1 MIAQT
6 FKSIARYKRLSLA
19 MAAVLSL
26 PAWAADPMNIDEL
39 IVKGVETHP
48 LVGSAMADEQASKE
62 GITAAKLSY
71 LPTPSIGAGED
82 PETGGITSS
91 LTVRQSL
98 WTGGQLTAN
107 VNQAIYDHKAA
118 EASVYE
124 KKNEVA
130 KNIIDVWQSYIY
142 SVALQELYVRT
153 LTDLRSFEAM
163 MGRRVSQGVSA
174 RIELDVVKNRILQD
188 YNAHQSSVEQQKI
201 AEARL
206 EQMIGEKLHKTNN
219 KIPLALL
226 AKYAEGAADYYGKLA
241 FADASHNNPSVIR
254 QRYAVESARQAVKA
268 QQASRYP
275 KLFVQY
281 QYIYNHKERRTKGDW
296 TWGLSYDPGAGFSN
310 IALERASR
318 ARVQGLVHSQEAA
331 RRTAMES
338 IQTQY
343 QQFISTKDQQASLIA
358 AIKGAKIVA
367 ESYQRQF
374 IAGRKTWLEVLNAVR
389 EHAQYQQQLL
399 QVQSQMVA
407 NFYKLQVDFGLMP
420 WQVAGTSQ
428 LSEVSEFHPT
438 AEFTK
443 IVRHWQA
450 SLDKPD
456 EELNLQLEQ
465 FPEDGTHAIEFRAND
480 SNLPAVDT
488 PTANIANA
496 SGNLPNTNTT
506 LLNRAALTPPAVN
519 GQGSVQNNNFQ
530 NSNLQNSNLQNGN
543 LPQGNLPNNDLNSG
557 STGSPTDNPA
567 TPETSNPAPSTPSR
581 FSRLFGGFAN
591 ADPTPMYNPNTP
603 ITPTDK
609 RTQNESGQ

>member
-1 MIAQT
+1 MIGQKLT
-6 FKSIARYKRLSLA
+6 RVVRYSRLSLA
-19 MAAVLSL
+19 VAVAVFGGMQ
-26 PAWAADPMNIDEL
+26 AWSADPMNIDEL
-39 IVKGVETHP
+39 ISKGVETHP
-48 LVGSAMADEQASKE
+48 LVGAALADELASRE

-71 LPTPSIGAGED
+71 LPTPAITAGED
-82 PETGGITSS
+82 PDTGGLTSAI
-91 LTVRQSL
+91 TVRQSL

-107 VNQAIYDHKAA
+107 VNQAIYDNKAA
-118 EASVYE
+118 EAGIYE

-163 MGRRVSQGVSA
+163 MQRRVSQGVSA

-206 EQMIGEKLHKTNN
+206 EQMTGEKINSTTTKV
-219 KIPLALL
+219 PLSLL
-226 AKYAEGAADYYGKLA
+226 AKYAEGASEYYGRLA
-241 FADASHNNPSVIR
+241 FSDVSANNPSVIR
-254 QRYAVESARQAVKA
+254 QQYAIQSAQQAVKA
-268 QQASRYP
+268 QQATRYP

-281 QYIYNHKERRTKGDW
+281 QYVYNHKERRTKGDW

-310 IALERASR
+310 FALERASR
-318 ARVQGLVHSQEAA
+318 ARVQGLVHGQEAA
-331 RRTAMES
+331 RRTAMEN

-420 WQVAGTSQ
+420 WQVAGNQ
-428 LSEVSEFHPT
+428 ALSEVQEFHPT
-438 AEFTK
+438 TEFVK
-443 IVRHWQA
+443 IVKHWQ
-450 SLDKPD
+450 SSVTND
-456 EELNLQLEQ
+456 EQTLNLELEE
-465 FPEDGTHAIEFRAND
+465 FPEDGTHAIEFRPDD
-480 SNLPAVDT
+480 SPSDGQSAEMPDAEILEAGPAE
-488 PTANIANA
+488 
-496 SGNLPNTNTT
+496 
-506 LLNRAALTPPAVN
+506 
-519 GQGSVQNNNFQ
+519 
-530 NSNLQNSNLQNGN
+530 
-543 LPQGNLPNNDLNSG
+543 
-557 STGSPTDNPA
+557 PTD
-567 TPETSNPAPSTPSR
+567 TTETSNSVQ
-581 FSRLFGGFAN
+581 
-591 ADPTPMYNPNTP
+591 PTN
-603 ITPTDK
+603 D
-609 RTQNESGQ
+609 